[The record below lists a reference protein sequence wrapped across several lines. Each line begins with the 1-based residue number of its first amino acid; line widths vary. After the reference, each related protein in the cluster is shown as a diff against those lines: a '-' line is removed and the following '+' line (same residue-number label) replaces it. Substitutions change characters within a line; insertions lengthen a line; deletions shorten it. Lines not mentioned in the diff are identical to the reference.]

1 MKLLLTS
8 VFGPYGV
15 DDEYGEKENKM
26 ELFHNQVTREQG
38 IFSYRFNHGSQ
49 GLYFLAENIDMPT
62 AILDFPTFKRFKKEL
77 KKGYDY
83 IGISFIIPNFK
94 KAKAMA
100 RAIREFAPESK
111 IILGGHGVNIPKIE
125 SMIDHD
131 FICRGEGVYFL
142 RELFGEKADTPIR
155 HPLEYSS
162 FNRQVMGAPWASD
175 SGILIPGVG
184 CANKCRFCATSHFF
198 GSYIPYLKTGQEIF
212 DVCCRYEDERNI
224 TDFGVL
230 DENFLKMKDRA
241 LDLLELMEQNNRRF
255 NFSIF
260 TSAETLKGIGDL
272 DILVRMGVTFVWVGV
287 ESKKEIY
294 AKNKG
299 TDFQVLFKELKMRGI
314 SVLASSILFLEE
326 HDQDTIWEDVDFVTS
341 LSPDYIQF
349 SPLGPIPGTKLYDD
363 YEKQGK
369 LIRTVPY
376 QSQHGQK
383 KIWFHHSHFT
393 RDESE
398 EFLLRAFEKDYA
410 RNGASLLRT
419 IKTTLEGHLYCRNHP
434 EERIRTHS
442 KDYEKR
448 LDMMRYFLKA
458 STLFVENRQSKVLL
472 GEIKTSYRSQFGRMR
487 VPGLL
492 ASLLVVLFSVKEYLR
507 CRFIGDLRT
516 PKTSYRR
523 LYKPGTPTAQPAGS
537 SYAHLAVPKT
547 PYPWVQRPA
556 PQCVL
561 SVEHQAGQRHTS
573 SRLV

>member
-1 MKLLLTS
+1 MKLLLSS

-62 AILDFPTFKRFKKEL
+62 AILDFPTFKRFRQEL

-94 KAKAMA
+94 KAKEMA
-100 RAIREFAPESK
+100 RAIRELSPKTK
-111 IILGGHGVNIPKIE
+111 IILGGHGVNIPNIG

-142 RELFGEKADTPIR
+142 RELFGENAHKPIR
-155 HPLEYSS
+155 HPLQYSS
-162 FNRQVMGAPWASD
+162 FNRQVMGAPWPSD

-198 GSYIPYLKTGQEIF
+198 GKYIPYLKTGQDIF
-212 DVCCRYEDERNI
+212 EVCCRYEDEKGI

-241 LDLLELMEQNNRRF
+241 LELLDLMEENDRHF

-260 TSAETLKGIGDL
+260 SSAETLREIGDL
-272 DILVRMGVTFVWVGV
+272 DILVRMGVTFIWVGV

-294 AKNKG
+294 AKNKN
-299 TDFQVLFKELKMRGI
+299 TDFQVLFKQLRKRGI
-314 SVLASSILFLEE
+314 SVLASLILFTEK
-326 HDQDTIWEDVDFVTS
+326 HDKNTIWEDVDFVTS
-341 LSPDYIQF
+341 LNPDYVQF

-369 LIRTVPY
+369 LIKNIPY
-376 QSQHGQK
+376 ESQHGQK
-383 KIWFHHSHFT
+383 QIWFHHPFFS

-398 EFLLRAFEKDYA
+398 DFLRLAFERDYK
-410 RNGASLLRT
+410 RNGASMLRA
-419 IKTTLEGHLYCRNHP
+419 IKTILEGYVYCRNHP
-434 EERIRTHS
+434 DERIRRRS
-442 KDYEKR
+442 KEYKKR
-448 LDMMRYFLKA
+448 LKMTRYLLTA
-458 STLFVENRQSKVLL
+458 STIFVQNRQSDALL
-472 GEIKTSYRSQFGRMR
+472 REIKKSYRSQFGRMNLPVR
-487 VPGLL
+487 A
-492 ASLLVVLFSVKEYLR
+492 ASLLVVFFSIKEYIR
-507 CRFIGDLRT
+507 CRIFSDLSV
-516 PKTSYRR
+516 PKTSYRPLNKVWEDKVEPAKAPYADR
-523 LYKPGTPTAQPAGS
+523 AKPKIPYRWIAQPAYSLIRDKRSPS
-537 SYAHLAVPKT
+537 SWKK
-547 PYPWVQRPA
+547 
-556 PQCVL
+556 
-561 SVEHQAGQRHTS
+561 
-573 SRLV
+573 